1 MDAYVE
7 GKGMKMET
15 RAEWET
21 YPWKKGNSSVPWT
34 KVYDWLTVFYLTHKQ
49 MKKEQKG
56 GREREQRERIR

>member
-34 KVYDWLTVFYLTHKQ
+34 KVYDWLTVFLPDT
-49 MKKEQKG
+49 
-56 GREREQRERIR
+56 